1 MAKAKI
7 AITLDARTVQEV
19 DELVESRIYP
29 SRSKVIQ
36 DALTERLARIKKT
49 RLAREAAKANP
60 KEEQGL
66 AEEGMAEDFKNWP
79 KY

>member
-7 AITLDARTVQEV
+7 AITLDTKMVQEV
-19 DELVESRIYP
+19 DELVESRVYP

-36 DALTERLARIKKT
+36 DALTERLAKLKKT
-49 RLAREAAKANP
+49 RLIREASKANP
-60 KEEQGL
+60 KEEQEL
-66 AEEGMAEDFKNWP
+66 AEEGMVEDIKNWP